1 MYVNYGCNGAKG
13 KMPFFVDRKYGK
25 KHNLIFARSIESIF
39 TTLAFSKLD
48 RFGTA
53 NFLQSHFDK

>member
-25 KHNLIFARSIESIF
+25 KHNLIFARSIESIGN
-39 TTLAFSKLD
+39 LILIS
-48 RFGTA
+48 
-53 NFLQSHFDK
+53 NPCIQ

>member
-1 MYVNYGCNGAKG
+1 MLIMDAMAPKG
-13 KMPFFVDRKYGK
+13 KCHFFDRKYGK